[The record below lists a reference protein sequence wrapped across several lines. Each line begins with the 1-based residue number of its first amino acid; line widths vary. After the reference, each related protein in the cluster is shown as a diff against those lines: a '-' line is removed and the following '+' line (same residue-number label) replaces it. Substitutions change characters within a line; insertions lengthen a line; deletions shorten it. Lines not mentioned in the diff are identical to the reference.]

1 MRIEVSGENERHI
14 RITVPTGLLLNRLT
28 ASVVASSASK
38 RGISL
43 TQEQTVKLIRLLD
56 ECRKRY
62 ADWKIVEIET
72 SDGEYIEI
80 TL

>member
-1 MRIEVSGENERHI
+1 MKIDVTGENQKHI
-14 RITVPTGLLLNRLT
+14 CITVPTGLLLNRLT
-28 ASVVASSASK
+28 AGVVANSASK

-43 TQEQTVKLIRLLD
+43 TQEQAVKLMRLLD

-72 SDGEYIEI
+72 SDGDHVEI
-80 TL
+80 MI